1 MKQKKDRC
9 ILLIDDK
16 DQSDVTDSIKL
27 QLRND
32 FDLEFILIRTAAS
45 ELKKDEGEDLD
56 IDKLKSEMEA
66 KIKNKSIYIALTD
79 FDLESDS
86 LDGLGVVRMV
96 HEIRP
101 EINFLIYSG
110 NWDEV
115 IRTVVGKD
123 YKNSS
128 IEELVG
134 GINNLI
140 HDNIINC
147 IGRTDYKDDLI
158 KYLKEN
164 KGDSIEHRLVTLLR
178 ANGEMKFESCYPEF
192 KGMSFNEIA
201 DKIVNHSDARS
212 DEWIEAVL
220 AQTIAYLVKVNNE

>member
-1 MKQKKDRC
+1 MKQKRC

-16 DQSDVTDSIKL
+16 DQSDVTDSIKM

-56 IDKLKSEMEA
+56 IDKLKSEIEA

-86 LDGLGVVRMV
+86 LNGLGVVRMV
-96 HEIRP
+96 HEIRSKVS
-101 EINFLIYSG
+101 FLIYSG

>member
-1 MKQKKDRC
+1 MKQKRC

-16 DQSDVTDSIKL
+16 DQSDVTDSIKM

-45 ELKKDEGEDLD
+45 ELKKDGGEDLD

-86 LDGLGVVRMV
+86 LNGLGVVRMV
-96 HEIRP
+96 HEIRTKVS
-101 EINFLIYSG
+101 FLIYSG

-128 IEELVG
+128 IDELVG

-158 KYLKEN
+158 KFLKEN
-164 KGDSIEHRLVTLLR
+164 KGDSIEHRLASLLR
-178 ANGEMKFESCYPEF
+178 AHGEMKFESCFPEF
-192 KGMSFNEIA
+192 KGMTFSEIA
-201 DKIVNHSDARS
+201 DMIDNHSDARS